1 MEACFGIPVTAW
13 VGNLFILNIIVYGR
27 VIGKYDGA
35 NSLAPDAAEIRYV
48 VALGIGPLVM

>member
-48 VALGIGPLVM
+48 VALGIGHLVM